1 MNAAMPTNTKKR
13 TGLNCVAIRGLLQK
27 NLHVLK
33 IKGHRIR
40 LDEIVT
46 DHAGAMKAKPI
57 FPRERSIVK
66 KPIGGI
72 DFCVAHHK
80 RLLARR
86 SPASAGR
93 RRLRCMRG
101 CYLPR

>member
-13 TGLNCVAIRGLLQK
+13 TGLNCLAIRGLLQK

-46 DHAGAMKAKPI
+46 DHAGAMKAKPM

-66 KPIGGI
+66 KPIVGI
-72 DFCVAHHK
+72 DFCAAHHK
-80 RLLARR
+80 RLTMHERR
-86 SPASAGR
+86 AVVAAV
-93 RRLRCMRG
+93 
-101 CYLPR
+101 